1 MWGSFTSCCAVP
13 WAATNNAGAVAEGY
27 ALRPAVP
34 DEAPALFRFGE
45 LLLAESSNFLRSP
58 GERARSEAEMRAI
71 IEHFCAQ
78 PHYLL
83 LSVWQGETAVGEA
96 VVTAGDFQ
104 RNRFSATIGVGVL
117 SAHSGRGL
125 GAALMREMEAF
136 ARRRRLRRLELT
148 VIASNARARALYG
161 RMGYVEEGVKRD
173 SMFVDGGFVDEVMMA
188 KILA

>member
-1 MWGSFTSCCAVP
+1 VP
-13 WAATNNAGAVAEGY
+13 SAATNSAPEVAEGY
-27 ALRPAVP
+27 ALRPAVQ
-34 DEAPALFRFGE
+34 DDALALFRFGE
-45 LLLAESSNFLRSP
+45 LLLAESSYFLRAP
-58 GERARSEAEMRAI
+58 GERARSVEEMRAI

-83 LSVWQGETAVGEA
+83 LSVWQGGTVVGEA
-96 VVTAGDFQ
+96 VVSAGDFQ

-117 SAHSGRGL
+117 QAHSSRGL
-125 GAALMREMEAF
+125 GTSLMREMEAF

-148 VIASNARARALYG
+148 VMAPNTRARALYG
-161 RMGYVEEGVKRD
+161 RMGYVEEGIKRD

>member
-1 MWGSFTSCCAVP
+1 MSGNYISCCAVP
-13 WAATNNAGAVAEGY
+13 WAATNSAEVAADGY
-27 ALRPAVP
+27 AMRPAVP
-34 DEAPALFRFGE
+34 DDAPALFQFGE
-45 LLLAESSNFLRSP
+45 KLLAESSFFLRSP

-83 LSVWQGETAVGEA
+83 LSVWRDSVAVAEA
-96 VVTAGDFQ
+96 VVTSGDFK

-117 SAHSGRGL
+117 QAHSGRGL
-125 GAALMREMEAF
+125 GASLMREMEAF
-136 ARRRRLRRLELT
+136 AQRRQLRRLELT
-148 VIASNARARALYG
+148 VMAPNMRARSLYG